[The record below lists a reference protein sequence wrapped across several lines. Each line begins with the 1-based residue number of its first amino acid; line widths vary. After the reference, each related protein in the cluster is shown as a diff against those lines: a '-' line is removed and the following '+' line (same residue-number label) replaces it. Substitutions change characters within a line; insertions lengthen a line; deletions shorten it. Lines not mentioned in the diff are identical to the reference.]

1 MLWPSAHVGAVV
13 LGWRLLLKVSAMAL
27 EPACGAPAIEQ
38 AALLRGNVLLLLSSP
53 HSPPFSPRPS
63 LSTAGSPS
71 AATAYYYNVY
81 KADDT
86 PVGTLNQLKADVGT
100 ATGSTAPTT
109 PSGSTAYASLTPS
122 DLLTF
127 STGDLK
133 TAIAL
138 VEGFYKVRGVHWV
151 WKRTHAF
158 FNNTLRGA

>member
-1 MLWPSAHVGAVV
+1 MPWSSAGA
-13 LGWRLLLKVSAMAL
+13 LKVSATTV
-27 EPACGAPAIEQ
+27 EPACGAIEQ

-63 LSTAGSPS
+63 LSNAGSPS

-100 ATGSTAPTT
+100 ATGSTAPAT

-133 TAIAL
+133 TAITL
-138 VEGFYKVRGVHWV
+138 VEGFYKVMGLQESARNSYG
-151 WKRTHAF
+151 
-158 FNNTLRGA
+158 TLRRARLQLWASC